1 MSDGTD
7 FEVFENEAIDGRVF
21 LQFLS
26 GEVTNQFKLECLAK
40 VCTVRGRMKYSKGM
54 STKYENY
61 EFSLEHAKSFEIAP
75 PQSSE
80 DTATVPSYLVVRKA
94 TILKATEFPYHLPV
108 ESVTLRFINGTVLI
122 RSNIPG
128 RDTTKNVTIIKA
140 ELVFRRLESITRPAA
155 LSSYTLNEVVYDK
168 ITLMRGRITLPRPH
182 SFNVDVHLGTNST
195 FASHSRSRSIRPSTF
210 RAGSASRSDTHR
222 WDWRRNWTRL
232 SCSRL
237 SVEFFIFFLVLL
249 LWLIFRSS
257 FLTEKNYHAFTAYSI
272 VFVILAAAAI
282 FSFRG
287 YTLKLFAWLLTP
299 AESNGRS
306 FFVNGW
312 NTWSFCGCV
321 LQGQPAPIY
330 SMPSMFVR
338 AFHDGGIGASLR
350 INLGEGE
357 GPSLGRNL
365 TSATHPRDTA
375 EYREA
380 TRDYIA
386 SDMFTVLADTR
397 AHYGVV
403 LGFLSQRQQYG
414 CIAVNRAYD
423 RVSVHLSGDGTVV
436 PSGGR
441 VETDWLCLY
450 TVRELCE
457 PFKAYMALSSAEN
470 GVHQKLSCVLAP
482 YQPRAQQ
489 QQRSPEHA
497 VPPIAMS
504 FTEHKTLTTAD
515 CELDEHFDPD
525 ADLCG
530 KTADARPRLRS
541 VHTAADG
548 ALVTSPNASSSALH
562 VVPDALL
569 GMHPHRRLGAAMP
582 AGWCSWYHFY
592 EHISE
597 AVLTSNLDLMQRLR
611 RRHHLGF
618 ARQGFNLFQVDDGY
632 QAAWGDWGLLN
643 PAKFPSQSL
652 FPLVRSIKDAGL
664 TPGLWLA
671 PFSADKHS
679 AVARKNPSW
688 VLKRNGSI
696 SVASNSA
703 NCGKFFYGLDTTH
716 PEVQAHIRESIDVA
730 KNVWGFEYLKL
741 DFLYSAVL
749 ADAHDGRFDRTLTH
763 AQIMQ
768 QALRLVTDTA
778 GKDVFVLGCGAPL
791 GSLIGHVHA
800 NRVSAGK
807 CFPLPCLTREVLY
820 YCSHVDQ

>member
-7 FEVFENEAIDGRVF
+7 YEVFENEAIDGRVF

-40 VCTVRGRMKYSKGM
+40 ISTVRGRLKFSRGT
-54 STKYENY
+54 SARYENY
-61 EFSLEHAKSFEIAP
+61 EFSLQQAKSFEIEP
-75 PQSSE
+75 MKSPE
-80 DTATVPSYLVVRKA
+80 DMARVPDYLAAEKATV
-94 TILKATEFPYHLPV
+94 LKATEFPYHLPV
-108 ESVTLRFINGTVLI
+108 ESVTLLFINGNMLI
-122 RSNIPG
+122 RSDIPG
-128 RDTTKNVTIIKA
+128 RDATKNVTIMKA
-140 ELVFRRLESITRPAA
+140 DIVFRRLELITRPAA
-155 LSSYTLNEVVYDK
+155 LSSYTLDEVVYDK
-168 ITLMRGRITLPRPH
+168 ITLLRGRLTLPRPH
-182 SFNVDVHLGTNST
+182 SFSMDVYLGTSSP
-195 FASHSRSRSIRPSTF
+195 FASRSRSFSPSTF
-210 RAGSASRSDTHR
+210 RAVSASRSDGRRSEDSTTGRTRR

-257 FLTEKNYHAFTAYSI
+257 FLTEENYHAFTAYSI

-287 YTLKLFAWLLTP
+287 YTLKLFARLLSP
-299 AESNGRS
+299 VESNGRS

-312 NTWSFCGCV
+312 NAWSFCGCV
-321 LQGQPAPIY
+321 LQGQPAPMY

-338 AFHDGGIGASLR
+338 AFHDGGVGASLR
-350 INLGEGE
+350 INLGQGE
-357 GPSLGRNL
+357 GPALGRNQTGGAHL
-365 TSATHPRDTA
+365 GDTA

-380 TRDYIA
+380 TRDYVA
-386 SDMFTVLADTR
+386 SDMFTVVADTR
-397 AHYGVV
+397 VGYGVV

-436 PSGGR
+436 PSGGS

-450 TVRELCE
+450 TVSELCE
-457 PFKAYMALSSAEN
+457 PFKTYMALSSAEN
-470 GVHQKLSCVLAP
+470 EVHQKLSCVRVP
-482 YQPRAQQ
+482 PSTQQP
-489 QQRSPEHA
+489 QRSPT
-497 VPPIAMS
+497 PAMAPVS
-504 FTEHKTLTTAD
+504 ALLTGHKTLTAAD

-541 VHTAADG
+541 SHTTDG
-548 ALVTSPNASSSALH
+548 ALEISPTSSSLH

-569 GMHPHRRLGAAMP
+569 GAHPHRRLGATMP

-597 AVLTSNLDLMQRLR
+597 AVLTSNLAFMQRFR
-611 RRHHLGF
+611 RRHHLSSS
-618 ARQGFNLFQVDDGY
+618 RQGFNLFQVDDGY
-632 QAAWGDWGLLN
+632 QAAWGDWGLVN
-643 PAKFPSQSL
+643 PAKFPTQSL

-679 AVARKNPSW
+679 VIARKNPSW

-749 ADAHDGRFDRTLTH
+749 ADAHDSHFDRTLTH

-800 NRVSAGK
+800 NRVSAG
-807 CFPLPCLTREVLY
+807 TI
-820 YCSHVDQ
+820 